1 MFAYVYWRVCTD
13 FHQLQ
18 PVSGYALHTSLVL
31 EAVPDADLEALGITG
46 KKSDVGAD
54 RKGTKLL
61 AEFQRMLLTEPM
73 RAADDKRLAKNLECQ
88 RDTTCPQPVTEDFID
103 LLISQQLT
111 ADAIQREGE
120 RAAAAASARHPLLS
134 PAELEA
140 VAERARTALRFAKI
154 GVLSQRERHAFN
166 LLQAR
171 LFARHHRRP
180 LFWWKQPLV
189 GVAASYL
196 TETET
201 ERAYLEERAGL
212 CFHFVEGAPAS
223 ITSNIETGRGLVN
236 GCDAELHSLTLAG
249 DTTLDNCLANTVWND
264 QYGIWEV
271 QIEPPLSVNAIPD
284 VSDEARQTLLARG
297 ASLFDE
303 ELIVPVLVGKA
314 SSTYAPTSSWAAR
327 VGVPKELRINKHQID
342 LAFAVTDYKVEAQAV
357 APPTLAT
364 NQANLPRAAGAG
376 QDARLL
382 HREPR
387 QARRRRLPEAQA
399 GRLARARLASSPWCS
414 PLRHR
419 P

>member
-1 MFAYVYWRVCTD
+1 M
-13 FHQLQ
+13 
-18 PVSGYALHTSLVL
+18 SGYALHTSLVL

-120 RAAAAASARHPLLS
+120 RAAAAASARHPLS

-284 VSDEARQTLLARG
+284 VSDEARQTLLARD

-303 ELIVPVLVGKA
+303 ELVVPVLVGKA
-314 SSTYAPTSSWAAR
+314 SATYGAGGRAQRAAHQQAPDRSGVRRDRLQGGSPSRRAAHISNQPSQSSARCRCRARRSITSS
-327 VGVPKELRINKHQID
+327 
-342 LAFAVTDYKVEAQAV
+342 
-357 APPTLAT
+357 
-364 NQANLPRAAGAG
+364 
-376 QDARLL
+376 
-382 HREPR
+382 
-387 QARRRRLPEAQA
+387 
-399 GRLARARLASSPWCS
+399 
-414 PLRHR
+414 
-419 P
+419 

>member
-1 MFAYVYWRVCTD
+1 M
-13 FHQLQ
+13 
-18 PVSGYALHTSLVL
+18 
-31 EAVPDADLEALGITG
+31 
-46 KKSDVGAD
+46 
-54 RKGTKLL
+54 
-61 AEFQRMLLTEPM
+61 
-73 RAADDKRLAKNLECQ
+73 
-88 RDTTCPQPVTEDFID
+88 
-103 LLISQQLT
+103 LISQQLT

-120 RAAAAASARHPLLS
+120 RAAAAAASARHPLS

-284 VSDEARQTLLARG
+284 VSDEARQTARD

-303 ELIVPVLVGKA
+303 ELVVPVLVGKA
-314 SSTYAPTSSWAAR
+314 SATYAPTSSWAAR

-342 LAFAVTDYKVEAQAV
+342 LAFAVTDYKVSGC
-357 APPTLAT
+357 PSR
-364 NQANLPRAAGAG
+364 RAAHISN
-376 QDARLL
+376 QPSQSSARC
-382 HREPR
+382 RCR
-387 QARRRRLPEAQA
+387 ARRSIT
-399 GRLARARLASSPWCS
+399 SS
-414 PLRHR
+414 
-419 P
+419 

>member
-1 MFAYVYWRVCTD
+1 M
-13 FHQLQ
+13 
-18 PVSGYALHTSLVL
+18 SGYALHTSLVL

-120 RAAAAASARHPLLS
+120 RAAAAASARHPLP

-189 GVAASYL
+189 GVAASYIHWDGD
-196 TETET
+196 
-201 ERAYLEERAGL
+201 RAGL
-212 CFHFVEGAPAS
+212 PRGARRPVLPLC
-223 ITSNIETGRGLVN
+223 GRRAREHHLQHRDGARSRQRLRH
-236 GCDAELHSLTLAG
+236 AELHSLTLAG
-249 DTTLDNCLANTVWND
+249 DTTLDSCLANTVWND

-271 QIEPPLSVNAIPD
+271 QIEPPLSVC
-284 VSDEARQTLLARG
+284 
-297 ASLFDE
+297 F
-303 ELIVPVLVGKA
+303 
-314 SSTYAPTSSWAAR
+314 
-327 VGVPKELRINKHQID
+327 
-342 LAFAVTDYKVEAQAV
+342 
-357 APPTLAT
+357 
-364 NQANLPRAAGAG
+364 
-376 QDARLL
+376 
-382 HREPR
+382 
-387 QARRRRLPEAQA
+387 
-399 GRLARARLASSPWCS
+399 
-414 PLRHR
+414 
-419 P
+419 

>member
-1 MFAYVYWRVCTD
+1 M
-13 FHQLQ
+13 
-18 PVSGYALHTSLVL
+18 
-31 EAVPDADLEALGITG
+31 
-46 KKSDVGAD
+46 
-54 RKGTKLL
+54 
-61 AEFQRMLLTEPM
+61 
-73 RAADDKRLAKNLECQ
+73 
-88 RDTTCPQPVTEDFID
+88 
-103 LLISQQLT
+103 
-111 ADAIQREGE
+111 
-120 RAAAAASARHPLLS
+120 
-134 PAELEA
+134 
-140 VAERARTALRFAKI
+140 
-154 GVLSQRERHAFN
+154 
-166 LLQAR
+166 
-171 LFARHHRRP
+171 
-180 LFWWKQPLV
+180 

-223 ITSNIETGRGLVN
+223 ITSETGRGLVN

-342 LAFAVTDYKVEAQAV
+342 LAFAVTDYKVSGC
-357 APPTLAT
+357 PSR
-364 NQANLPRAAGAG
+364 RAAHISN
-376 QDARLL
+376 QPSQSSARC
-382 HREPR
+382 RCR
-387 QARRRRLPEAQA
+387 ARRSIT
-399 GRLARARLASSPWCS
+399 SS
-414 PLRHR
+414 
-419 P
+419 

>member
-1 MFAYVYWRVCTD
+1 M
-13 FHQLQ
+13 
-18 PVSGYALHTSLVL
+18 
-31 EAVPDADLEALGITG
+31 
-46 KKSDVGAD
+46 
-54 RKGTKLL
+54 
-61 AEFQRMLLTEPM
+61 
-73 RAADDKRLAKNLECQ
+73 
-88 RDTTCPQPVTEDFID
+88 
-103 LLISQQLT
+103 LISQQLT

-120 RAAAAASARHPLLS
+120 RAAAAASARHPLMQHQPAPS

-303 ELIVPVLVGKA
+303 ELVVPVLVGKA
-314 SSTYAPTSSWAAR
+314 SATYAPTSSWAAR

-364 NQANLPRAAGAG
+364 NQANPPCRCK
-376 QDARLL
+376 
-382 HREPR
+382 
-387 QARRRRLPEAQA
+387 ARRSIT
-399 GRLARARLASSPWCS
+399 SS
-414 PLRHR
+414 
-419 P
+419 

>member
-1 MFAYVYWRVCTD
+1 M
-13 FHQLQ
+13 
-18 PVSGYALHTSLVL
+18 
-31 EAVPDADLEALGITG
+31 
-46 KKSDVGAD
+46 
-54 RKGTKLL
+54 
-61 AEFQRMLLTEPM
+61 
-73 RAADDKRLAKNLECQ
+73 
-88 RDTTCPQPVTEDFID
+88 
-103 LLISQQLT
+103 LISQQLT

-120 RAAAAASARHPLLS
+120 RAAAAASARHPLS

-284 VSDEARQTLLARG
+284 VSDEARQTARD

-303 ELIVPVLVGKA
+303 ELVVPVLVGKA
-314 SSTYAPTSSWAAR
+314 SATYAPTSSWAAR

-342 LAFAVTDYKVEAQAV
+342 LAFAVTDYKVSGCSSR
-357 APPTLAT
+357 
-364 NQANLPRAAGAG
+364 RAAHISNQPSQSSARCRCRARRSITSCTYIVSLGKRGAG
-376 QDARLL
+376 VYPKLKLVDLHVLVSRVRLGARLFVIGL
-382 HREPR
+382 NPNDVDHLRQLRPSEVLGIWEHGYNQFTEMWEPELAAAYAAER
-387 QARRRRLPEAQA
+387 VASRRAAEAKGRKQKRPA
-399 GRLARARLASSPWCS
+399 GA
-414 PLRHR
+414 
-419 P
+419 

>member
-1 MFAYVYWRVCTD
+1 MARVTRQGQKVSLGVFKTAVDAAVAYAKHMREPPSVPAAPPT
-13 FHQLQ
+13 
-18 PVSGYALHTSLVL
+18 SGQAPAPPAGAATLGSSPSAAR
-31 EAVPDADLEALGITG
+31 AV
-46 KKSDVGAD
+46 
-54 RKGTKLL
+54 
-61 AEFQRMLLTEPM
+61 
-73 RAADDKRLAKNLECQ
+73 
-88 RDTTCPQPVTEDFID
+88 
-103 LLISQQLT
+103 
-111 ADAIQREGE
+111 
-120 RAAAAASARHPLLS
+120 
-134 PAELEA
+134 A
-140 VAERARTALRFAKI
+140 VAVAMAERARTALRFAKI

-297 ASLFDE
+297 ASLLDE

-342 LAFAVTDYKVEAQAV
+342 LAFAVTDYKVEAQTV

-364 NQANLPRAAGAG
+364 NQANPPCRCK
-376 QDARLL
+376 
-382 HREPR
+382 
-387 QARRRRLPEAQA
+387 ARRSIT
-399 GRLARARLASSPWCS
+399 SS
-414 PLRHR
+414 
-419 P
+419 